1 MQKPLYLAV
10 AVCAASLLLF
20 VTPAPTRADSIG
32 GDTSVALNSTTVT
45 AWGNLGITLSPL
57 GSATFNA
64 TTMTLTFPITHG
76 TISSSGDVLFHDGSG
91 FSLTENSATVTFR
104 NLVID
109 TAAGTLSGNVH
120 FGNTQLNGVT
130 LFNIGTD
137 GVLTLNA
144 QAATQLGTAF
154 GLSNLAGTNIG
165 NAAISLPLD
174 SPGGSVGSNGGATS
188 TPEPSTFALLIGV
201 VLAAGA
207 LATFRSFSRRQFAQ
221 A

>member
-10 AVCAASLLLF
+10 AVCAALLWF
-20 VTPAPTRADSIG
+20 VTPAPTRADSMG
-32 GDTSVALNSTTVT
+32 GDTSVALNSATVS
-45 AWGNLGITLSPL
+45 AWGGLGITLSPL
-57 GSATFNA
+57 GSATFDA
-64 TTMTLTFPITHG
+64 TTMTLTFPISHG

-91 FSLTENSATVTFR
+91 FSLTENSTTVTFR

-144 QAATQLGTAF
+144 QAAANLGTAF
-154 GLSNLAGTNIG
+154 GLSNLTGTNIG
-165 NAAISLPLD
+165 TATISLPLD
-174 SPGGSVGSNGGATS
+174 SPGGSVGGSGGATA
-188 TPEPSTFALLIGV
+188 TPEPSAFALL
-201 VLAAGA
+201 AGA
-207 LATFRSFSRRQFAQ
+207 LIAIGALAIFRSFSRSQLAQ

>member
-10 AVCAASLLLF
+10 AVCAALLLF
-20 VTPAPTRADSIG
+20 VTPASTRADSMG
-32 GDTSVALNSTTVT
+32 GDTSVALNSATVS
-45 AWGNLGITLSPL
+45 AWGGLGITLSPL
-57 GSATFNA
+57 GSATFDA
-64 TTMTLTFPITHG
+64 TTMTLTFPISHG

-91 FSLTENSATVTFR
+91 FSLTENSTTVTFR

-137 GVLTLNA
+137 GTLTLNA
-144 QAATQLGTAF
+144 QAAANLGTAF
-154 GLSNLAGTNIG
+154 GLSNLAGTNFG
-165 NAAISLPLD
+165 TAAISLPLD
-174 SPGGSVGSNGGATS
+174 SGSGSVGGAGGSTS
-188 TPEPSTFALLIGV
+188 TPEPSSLALL
-201 VLAAGA
+201 AGA
-207 LATFRSFSRRQFAQ
+207 ILAVGALTTFRSFSRRQLAQ